1 MAEFHA
7 AYQANPAAT
16 AQRQRQHALAQAQ
29 FRTLDPERQRQVTTA
44 IAEIQAQAGDR
55 AKRRAAERELGRYIA
70 ERVVPI
76 TRDPRI
82 LELPD
87 KLHDCRS
94 AGCYG
99 VQPNG
104 RGIIAFDSKCGELR
118 LCPDE
123 ARADQQR
130 LVERYLPPI
139 LDALGQGLRAHY
151 VVLTR
156 PNVAPG
162 DLAAELAGS
171 FKHLRALRR
180 CGVRRC
186 KVCATP
192 YYSANA
198 KLKAR
203 KRCTRS
209 TGEDTTC
216 GGKLGA
222 RRVAFPQIKGILA
235 VLEAPLGAHA
245 DWHVHLNLVLLVDGW
260 LDYTELRAAWG
271 YNLEIRR
278 LEGEGDQLRQALI
291 EVIKYPVVLTAEK
304 SDRVE
309 AGGWRGD
316 PSPQLELLAS
326 SSDRAEYFDAKGRVA
341 APPMTAWPPELWV
354 EWYQAHQRFRRV
366 RGYGLLHGVA
376 LDDAPTLDLDDVL
389 WCGQLRLVGTGYV
402 ISIPLLGSIPG
413 DNSPARRALTDRNAH
428 RERAPPGDFAWT
440 WAEVAYDQL
449 LRDRKTA

>member
-1 MAEFHA
+1 MSDFNA
-7 AYQANPAAT
+7 AYQGNPAAT
-16 AQRQRQHALAQAQ
+16 AQRQRQHALAQVQ
-29 FRTLDPERQRQVTTA
+29 FRTLDPERQRQVTKA
-44 IAEIQAQAGDR
+44 IAEIQAQAGKGS
-55 AKRRAAERELGRYIA
+55 ARRVAERELATYI
-70 ERVVPI
+70 EQRVVPI

-82 LELPD
+82 LELPN
-87 KLHDCRS
+87 KMHDCRRS
-94 AGCYG
+94 GCWG

-104 RGIIAFDSKCGELR
+104 NGITAFDSKCGELR

-123 ARADQQR
+123 SRADQQR
-130 LVERYLPPI
+130 LVARYLPPI
-139 LDALGQGLRAHY
+139 MDAMQQGLTAHY

-162 DLAAELAGS
+162 DLRAELSAS
-171 FKHLRALRR
+171 YRHLRALRR

-203 KRCTRS
+203 KRCTRAV
-209 TGEDTTC
+209 GEGTC

-222 RRVAFPQIKGILA
+222 RRIAFPQIRGMLA

-260 LDYTELRAAWG
+260 LDYGELREAWG
-271 YNLEIRR
+271 YNLEVRR
-278 LEGEGDQLRQALI
+278 LYGDDDQLRQALI

-304 SDRVE
+304 SDRVD

-316 PSPQLELLAS
+316 PTPQLELLGEV
-326 SSDRAEYFDAKGRVA
+326 RGPAEYFDARGHVA

-389 WCGQLRLVGTGYV
+389 WCGQLRFVGSGYV
-402 ISIPLLGSIPG
+402 LSVPLLESIPG
-413 DNSPARRALTDRNAH
+413 DNSPARAALTDRNAH
-428 RERAPPGDFAWT
+428 RQQAPPGDFSWT
-440 WAEVAYDQL
+440 WAEVVYEQL
-449 LRDRKTA
+449 LRDRNAA